1 MKDNEYGEDWLPTN
15 RFLNE
20 LKETAVVLYIL
31 AREKAPITT
40 RIIEALDEIFV
51 IEMNYPLA
59 EMQLSFDER
68 MALVYNVAKDIE
80 NVTIELLDERNVLGE
95 KSASYDEKVEL
106 YQNITSLAYNR
117 VIPLY
122 RELMAILAP
131 ERNRAFES
139 RRIDPFE
146 IADFLENLRHGE
158 DATLEEFKVHLKE
171 DHTLRVL
178 LKRYG
183 IDPDTAE
190 DYL

>member
-1 MKDNEYGEDWLPTN
+1 MRDNEYGEDWLPTN
-15 RFLNE
+15 KFLNE
-20 LKETAVVLYIL
+20 LKDSAVVLCIL

-59 EMQLSFDER
+59 EMRLSFDER
-68 MALVYNVAKDIE
+68 MDLVYTVAKDIE
-80 NVTIELLDERNVLGE
+80 SITVELLDERNVLDE
-95 KSASYDEKVEL
+95 KSASYEEKIEL
-106 YQNITSLAYNR
+106 YHNVTSLAYNR

-139 RRIDPFE
+139 RRIEPLE
-146 IADFLENLRHGE
+146 IAEFLENLRHGE

>member
-1 MKDNEYGEDWLPTN
+1 MRDNEYDDDWLPTN
-15 RFLNE
+15 RFINE
-20 LKETAVVLYIL
+20 LKETAVVLYTL

-40 RIIEALDEIFV
+40 RIIEAVDEIFV

-59 EMQLSFDER
+59 EMKLSFDER
-68 MALVYNVAKDIE
+68 MALLYNVAKDIE

-95 KSASYDEKVEL
+95 KSASYDEKIEL

-122 RELMAILAP
+122 RELMSILAP

-146 IADFLENLRHGE
+146 IAEFLENLRHGE

-190 DYL
+190 EYL

>member
-1 MKDNEYGEDWLPTN
+1 MD
-15 RFLNE
+15 
-20 LKETAVVLYIL
+20 
-31 AREKAPITT
+31 
-40 RIIEALDEIFV
+40 
-51 IEMNYPLA
+51 
-59 EMQLSFDER
+59 
-68 MALVYNVAKDIE
+68 LVYTVAKDIE
-80 NVTIELLDERNVLGE
+80 SITVELLDERNVLEE
-95 KSASYDEKVEL
+95 KSASYEEKIEL
-106 YQNITSLAYNR
+106 YDKVTSLAYNR

-139 RRIDPFE
+139 RRIDPLE
-146 IADFLENLRHGE
+146 IAGFLENLRHGE
-158 DATLEEFKVHLKE
+158 DVSLEEFKVHLKE

>member
-1 MKDNEYGEDWLPTN
+1 MNNEYGADWLPTN

-20 LKETAVVLYIL
+20 LKESVLVFDIL

-40 RIIEALDEIFV
+40 RIIESLDQIFA

-59 EMQLSFDER
+59 EMDLGFDER
-68 MALVYNVAKDIE
+68 MFLVYNVAKDIE
-80 NVTIELLDERNVLGE
+80 SITVELLNESSVIGE
-95 KSASYDEKVEL
+95 KLMSYDEKIEL
-106 YQNITSLAYNR
+106 YQNITSLAYTR

-131 ERNRAFES
+131 ERNKAYES
-139 RRIDPFE
+139 RRIDPTE
-146 IADFLENLRHGE
+146 IAGFLENLRE
-158 DATLEEFKVHLKE
+158 DTALEEFKVHLKE

>member
-1 MKDNEYGEDWLPTN
+1 MSNEYGEDWLPTN

-20 LKETAVVLYIL
+20 LKETAAVLYIL
-31 AREKAPITT
+31 AREKSPITT
-40 RIIEALDEIFV
+40 RIIESLDEFFV

-59 EMQLSFDER
+59 EMKLGFDER

-80 NVTIELLDERNVLGE
+80 NITVELLDERNVLGE
-95 KSASYDEKVEL
+95 KSASHDEKIDL
-106 YQNITSLAYNR
+106 YQNITSLAYTR

-131 ERNRAFES
+131 ERNKAYES
-139 RRIDPFE
+139 RRIDPTE
-146 IADFLENLRHGE
+146 IAGFLEKIRE
-158 DATLEEFKVHLKE
+158 DTALEEFKVHLKE

>member
-1 MKDNEYGEDWLPTN
+1 MSDNEYDDDWLPTN
-15 RFLNE
+15 RFINE
-20 LKETAVVLYIL
+20 LKETAVVLYTL

-40 RIIEALDEIFV
+40 RIIEAVDEIFV

-59 EMQLSFDER
+59 EMKLSFDER
-68 MALVYNVAKDIE
+68 MALLYNVAKDIE

-95 KSASYDEKVEL
+95 KSASYDEKIEL

-122 RELMAILAP
+122 RELMSILAP

-146 IADFLENLRHGE
+146 IAEFLENLRHGE

-190 DYL
+190 EYL

>member
-1 MKDNEYGEDWLPTN
+1 MSNEYGEDWLPTN
-15 RFLNE
+15 RFLTE

-40 RIIEALDEIFV
+40 RIIESLDEIFV
-51 IEMNYPLA
+51 IDMNYPLK
-59 EMQLSFDER
+59 EMKLSFDER
-68 MALVYNVAKDIE
+68 MSLVYNVAKDIE
-80 NVTIELLDERNVLGE
+80 SITIELLDEGNVKSE
-95 KSASYDEKVEL
+95 KSASYDEKIEL
-106 YQNITSLAYNR
+106 YQTVTSLAYNR

-131 ERNRAFES
+131 ERNKAFES
-139 RRIDPFE
+139 RRIDSSE

>member
-95 KSASYDEKVEL
+95 KSASYDEKIEL

-139 RRIDPFE
+139 RRIDPLE

>member
-1 MKDNEYGEDWLPTN
+1 MRDNEYGEDWLPTTK
-15 RFLNE
+15 FLNE
-20 LKETAVVLYIL
+20 LKESAVVLYIL

-59 EMQLSFDER
+59 EMRLSFDER
-68 MALVYNVAKDIE
+68 MDLVYTVAKDIE
-80 NVTIELLDERNVLGE
+80 SITVELLDERNVLEE
-95 KSASYDEKVEL
+95 KSASYDEKIEL
-106 YQNITSLAYNR
+106 YHNITSLAYNR

-131 ERNRAFES
+131 ERNKAFES
-139 RRIDPFE
+139 RRIDPLE
-146 IADFLENLRHGE
+146 IAGFLENLRHGE